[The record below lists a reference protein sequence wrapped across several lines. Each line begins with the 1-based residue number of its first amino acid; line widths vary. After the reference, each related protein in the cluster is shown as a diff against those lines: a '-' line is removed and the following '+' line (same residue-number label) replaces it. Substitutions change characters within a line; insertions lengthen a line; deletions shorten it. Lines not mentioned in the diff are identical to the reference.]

1 MEQGQPS
8 KTALAT
14 GYWRAYHQVLD
25 EPRVLE
31 DPLALRIL
39 RLSPDELTDQDTEPW
54 SRFGGTSGSQLG
66 RRLFFATRS
75 RFAEEVIGEA
85 VRAGTRQ
92 VVFLGAGLD
101 TFAYRNPFPELRVF
115 EVDHPATQSW
125 KRQQLAEADIP
136 VPDSVTFA
144 PVDFETDSL
153 SDGLAAAGFDRGEPA
168 IFVWLGVVFYL
179 TQDAFQETLRYITGQ
194 RGSVRLVLDYLPA
207 PATADEQ
214 AALRDRMER
223 LMNAGEPFLSMFP
236 PTEMEQ
242 QLSSAGFTTVEDHS
256 AAALIEHYRGAP
268 LPEGAA
274 LPKPASRLLQ
284 AGR

>member
-1 MEQGQPS
+1 MA
-8 KTALAT
+8 TA
-14 GYWRAYHQVLD
+14 YWRAYHQVLD

-39 RLSPDELTDQDTEPW
+39 RLSPDDPAERNGERWD
-54 SRFGGTSGSQLG
+54 RFGGTSGSQLG

-75 RFAEEVIGEA
+75 RFAEQVIGEA
-85 VRAGTRQ
+85 VHGGTRQ

-101 TFAYRNPFPELRVF
+101 TFAYRNPFAELRVF
-115 EVDHPATQSW
+115 EVDHPDTQSW
-125 KRQQLAEADIP
+125 KRQQLAAADIP

-153 SDGLAAAGFDRGEPA
+153 SDGLADAGFSRDEPA
-168 IFVWLGVVFYL
+168 VFVWLGVVFYL

-194 RGSVRLVLDYLPA
+194 RRSVRLVLDYLPA

-214 AALRDRMER
+214 AALRGRMER
-223 LMNAGEPFLSMFP
+223 LMSAGEPFLSMFT
-236 PTEMEQ
+236 PTEMDG
-242 QLSSAGFTTVEDHS
+242 LLRSAGFTAVEDH
-256 AAALIEHYRGAP
+256 AAESLIEGYRGSP
-268 LPEGAA
+268 LPEDAA
-274 LPKPASRLLQ
+274 LPRPVSRVLQ